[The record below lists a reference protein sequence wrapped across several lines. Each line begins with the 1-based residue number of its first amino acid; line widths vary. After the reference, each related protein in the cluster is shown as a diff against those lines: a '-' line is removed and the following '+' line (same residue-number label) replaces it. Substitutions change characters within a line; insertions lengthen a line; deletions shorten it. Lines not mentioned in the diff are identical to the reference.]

1 MLQEIPHLAALAP
14 VGLIAAAIL
23 VLPGL
28 LVLLPIGTPLP
39 AALVLA
45 PAVGLVP
52 LSVAGIVLSALD
64 IPWNLTTVTL
74 AMAVTFGI
82 FWLVGRRF
90 RFERKVV
97 PDYGWPF
104 VSALG
109 AAVAASSLL
118 TVVALH
124 RGMGSLDTAS
134 QGWDPIF
141 HMNAVQWIRESG
153 QATPW
158 SVSPIFAAGGSYYPI
173 GWHLVVSLIPDDVVA
188 ASNISTL
195 IIGGLL
201 WPAGLAYLASVIFPE
216 RRGIWLLAPVLGAS
230 YISFPFA
237 QLVRS
242 GQWPNGLG
250 TALVPAALAILIL
263 TLRLLR
269 TSNRERLSGQG
280 FWHRRVFP
288 TVLVAVLTLAGT
300 AAAHPGAVMAVAVAG
315 APFVVAFGVP
325 WLGKAFRH
333 HRKSA
338 VISVIAGVGLF
349 ITATAVLGQSRLLE
363 SVMRYNRSVRAEL
376 PDAVPFA
383 VFDLAT
389 FPVLQQPDIDEFN
402 LYVGLLAA
410 VGALACLI
418 FRGHRALAVAWISFV
433 LLHILAAGPE
443 NPARWLTGF
452 WYKDTQRIAPMIA
465 MTGALL
471 AAWTVDQLAGGAA
484 RVVERVAEG
493 SGAGARRVGS
503 GYIAAAFAVLLVAAI
518 YVGSDNFRAAERI
531 AVTARNYSVDAGG
544 MGVLAAGEQEF
555 IDEASSMLPDD
566 AVVIGDPFNG
576 ETYFYTLAQ
585 RRVVYTQL
593 GSATSGNEAKEYLR
607 TSFNGIHSD
616 PAVCGALG
624 TLGATHFYEDQ
635 PGMSHASDGLA
646 DWPGFYGTDTARG
659 FEVVHRQG
667 PHTLYRITAC

>member
-1 MLQEIPHLAALAP
+1 MLQEIVHLAALVP

-23 VLPGL
+23 VVPGL
-28 LVLLPIGTPLP
+28 LVLLPLGTSLP
-39 AALVLA
+39 SALVLA

-52 LSVAGIVLSALD
+52 LSVAGVVLAVLD
-64 IPWNLTTVTL
+64 IPWNLTTAAL
-74 AMAVTFGI
+74 ATAVTFGI

-90 RFERKVV
+90 RFERKAV
-97 PDYGWPF
+97 PDYGWLF

-124 RGMGSLDTAS
+124 RGMGSVDTAS

-158 SVSPIFAAGGSYYPI
+158 SVSPIFAAGGSYYPV
-173 GWHLVVSLIPDDVVA
+173 GWHVVVSLIPDDVVT
-188 ASNISTL
+188 ASNILTL
-195 IIGGLL
+195 VIGGLL

-230 YISFPFA
+230 YLSFPFA
-237 QLVRS
+237 QLMRS

-263 TLRLLR
+263 ALRLLR
-269 TSNRERLSGQG
+269 TSHRERLAAQE
-280 FWHRRVFP
+280 FWQRRVLP
-288 TVLVAVLTLAGT
+288 TVLVAVLTLAGA
-300 AAAHPGAVMAVAVAG
+300 AAAHPGAVMAVAVAAG
-315 APFVVAFGVP
+315 PFVVAYGVP
-325 WLGKAFRH
+325 WLGRAFRH

-338 VISVIAGVGLF
+338 VISAIAGVGLF

-363 SVMRYNRSVRAEL
+363 SVMSYNRSVRAEL
-376 PDAVPFA
+376 PEAVPFA

-389 FPVLQQPDIDEFN
+389 FPVLQPPDIDGFN

-418 FRGHRALAVAWISFV
+418 LRGHRALAVAWIFFV

-471 AAWTVDQLAGGAA
+471 AAWAVDQLARGTA
-484 RVVERVAEG
+484 RVVQRAMEG
-493 SGAGARRVGS
+493 RSARAHRLAS
-503 GYIAAAFAVLLVAAI
+503 GYTAAATALLLIAVI
-518 YVGSDNFRAAERI
+518 YVASDNFRAAERI
-531 AVTARNYSVDAGG
+531 AVTARNYSVDASG
-544 MGVLAAGEQEF
+544 MGVLTVGEQDF
-555 IDEASSMLPDD
+555 IEEASRLLPDD

-576 ETYFYTLAQ
+576 ETYFYTLGQ
-585 RRVVYTQL
+585 SRVVYTQL

-616 PAVCGALG
+616 PAVCHALS

-646 DWPGFYGTDTARG
+646 DWPGFYGTDTAQG

-667 PHTLYRITAC
+667 PHTLYKITAC